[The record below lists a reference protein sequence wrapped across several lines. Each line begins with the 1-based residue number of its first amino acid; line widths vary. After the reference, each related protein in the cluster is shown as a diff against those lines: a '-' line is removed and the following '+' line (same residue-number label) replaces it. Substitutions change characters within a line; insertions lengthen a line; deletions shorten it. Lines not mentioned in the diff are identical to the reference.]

1 MNGVKTHLSLSERF
15 KFKYFCANDNNNAHL
30 EYMTMISHD
39 WLAKVCVCECVCDVI
54 PAFRDSVVDVS
65 FSFSFRHPL
74 LERVPM

>member
-39 WLAKVCVCECVCDVI
+39 WLAKVCVCVWSYQHFVI
-54 PAFRDSVVDVS
+54 VLWMSVLVS
-65 FSFSFRHPL
+65 VSDILF
-74 LERVPM
+74 